1 MLIRLAFGS
10 RAGHVCDMSP
20 HEARA
25 MLADG
30 RATLVHDDPIVES
43 RDPVVMSSQAADP
56 PPVPHLG
63 EGGPMPVPFRSRDG
77 VKAPKRRR

>member
-1 MLIRLAFGS
+1 VLIRLAFGS

-30 RATLVHDDPIVES
+30 RATIVQDLPVVES
-43 RDPVVMSSQAADP
+43 RDPVLMSARSANSVPVLAAS
-56 PPVPHLG
+56 G
-63 EGGPMPVPFRSRDG
+63 EH
-77 VKAPKRRR
+77 RRRRR

>member
-1 MLIRLAFGS
+1 VLIRLAFGS

-30 RATLVHDDPIVES
+30 RATLVAGDPIVDT
-43 RDPVVMSSQAADP
+43 RDPVLVSSQMADP
-56 PPVPHLG
+56 VPVFAAAG
-63 EGGPMPVPFRSRDG
+63 VP
-77 VKAPKRRR
+77 RRRRR

>member
-1 MLIRLAFGS
+1 VLIRLAFGS

-30 RATLVHDDPIVES
+30 RATIVHDLPVVES
-43 RDPVVMSSQAADP
+43 RDPVLMSARSADP
-56 PPVPHLG
+56 VPVSSAHRG
-63 EGGPMPVPFRSRDG
+63 
-77 VKAPKRRR
+77 RRR